1 MNTGDFFDLGYQA
14 CIHVTKAVS
23 ENPIPPTDEKVI
35 SLRHVSEGISQSL
48 NRYMK
53 EDCHIGE
60 PILIIEIHNTKAG
73 KIKVEIKP
81 EDLKTTKNKQS
92 LIIGREPQ

>member
-1 MNTGDFFDLGYQA
+1 
-14 CIHVTKAVS
+14 
-23 ENPIPPTDEKVI
+23 
-35 SLRHVSEGISQSL
+35 
-48 NRYMK
+48 MK

-92 LIIGREPQ
+92 LIIGREP